1 MKILVV
7 DDNETDLYML
17 ETLLK
22 GNGYH
27 VITATNGVE
36 ALEKAR
42 QEKPDMIISDILMP
56 KMDGFQLCRELKKDE
71 ELKDIPVLF
80 YSATYTNEGSRKLAL
95 GIGAVDY
102 IIKPMEPD
110 EFIKIVKKV
119 LDEYG
124 KGELKPTEKPLEE
137 KVYMKLYNER
147 LIQKLEKKMLDLE
160 KSEKY
165 IRHLNGVLRAIG
177 SVNQLIVR
185 ENDRDVLLQ
194 KACDILIEARG
205 YSATW
210 LGFLKDNKNF
220 ATVAG
225 SGLREDISR
234 FYDHVM
240 RGDHPPCI
248 KKALAQ
254 KDLVMVVD
262 KTKECRDCFF
272 KNAYPRKETVIIRI
286 ENGDKLFGLLAISL
300 ASDVAVD
307 SEEKGLLKEV
317 ANDIALALHNIE
329 LEEKR
334 KQAEEALR
342 ESERKFRN
350 LIESVPLGVSISTSR
365 GNVSDVNPAIWKI
378 FGYDSKEEFVE
389 VSGEDYCYNPKD
401 RERFVELHKKGVVKG
416 FETRFKRKDGTVF
429 WGSVTSTTRTTESGA
444 TEFIN
449 VFEDITN
456 RKRLEQQREKS
467 KKEAEFYADVLGHD
481 VGNLDQITMGY
492 LYLLQIAKDEE
503 TRKKNINGIKRS
515 IMKSK
520 RLAESIKTLKIIKD
534 TKIEKFDL
542 NESIERSIKNI
553 KEYSDKEIE
562 VKLDIDK
569 HYYVKAND
577 FLDKVF
583 FNILENSVEFIFQ
596 DKVIIDIK
604 TEEKNDFCNVHIH
617 DNGIG
622 ISKEKRE
629 DILENLETLSKR
641 TGMGFYLTKKILER
655 FNGKFEIKD
664 VKKGTEIVVSIPVIN
679 GGSARNVH
687 AQRSHKRN
695 EQEGRR

>member
-7 DDNETDLYML
+7 DDNKSDLYML

-22 GNGYH
+22 GNGYD
-27 VITATNGVE
+27 VITATNGAE

-80 YSATYTNEGSRKLAL
+80 YSATYTDEKSRKLAL

-102 IIKPMEPD
+102 IIKPKEPD

-124 KGELKPTEKPLEE
+124 KGELKPTEKPLGE

-165 IRHLNGVLRAIG
+165 IRHLNGVLRAIR

-185 ENDRDVLLQ
+185 EKDRDVLLQ
-194 KACDILIEARG
+194 KACDILIEARE

-210 LGFLKDNKNF
+210 LGFLKDDKNF
-220 ATVAG
+220 ATVVG

-234 FYDHVM
+234 FYDHVV

-272 KNAYPRKETVIIRI
+272 KNAYPSKETVIIRI
-286 ENGDKLFGLLAISL
+286 EHGDNLFGLLAISL

-342 ESERKFRN
+342 ESEERYRD
-350 LIESVPLGVSISTSR
+350 LIETSHEIIQSVKLDGHFDFVNKAWHDILGYTKKELSKLSLFDIIHPESLEHCKKMFKKVLAGKRVTNVEAKFMAKDGSTVFVE
-365 GNVSDVNPAIWKI
+365 GNVTGRYIDGKLVATYGFFRDVT
-378 FGYDSKEEFVE
+378 
-389 VSGEDYCYNPKD
+389 
-401 RERFVELHKKGVVKG
+401 ERKK
-416 FETRFKRKDGTVF
+416 
-429 WGSVTSTTRTTESGA
+429 
-444 TEFIN
+444 
-449 VFEDITN
+449 
-456 RKRLEQQREKS
+456 LEQQREKAR
-467 KKEAEFYADVLGHD
+467 KEAEFYADVLAHD
-481 VGNLDQITMGY
+481 VGNINQITMGY

-503 TRKKNINGIKRS
+503 TKKKNIEGIKKS
-515 IMKSK
+515 IMNSK
-520 RLAESIKTLKIIKD
+520 RLAESMKTLKIIKD

-542 NESIERSIKNI
+542 NESIERSIEEI
-553 KEYSDKEIE
+553 KSYSNKEIE

-577 FLDKVF
+577 FLDRVF
-583 FNILENSVEFIFQ
+583 FSIFENSVEFIF
-596 DKVIIDIK
+596 KERVIIDIK
-604 TEEKNDFCNVHIH
+604 TEEKDGFCNVHIH
-617 DNGIG
+617 DNGLG
-622 ISKEKRE
+622 ISKEKKK

-664 VKKGTEIVVSIPVIN
+664 VKKGTEIVVSIPV
-679 GGSARNVH
+679 R
-687 AQRSHKRN
+687 Q
-695 EQEGRR
+695 